1 MLQSLVT
8 ANAEFD
14 LATVEEKESASN
26 DIGITLAKLEEMI
39 ELNKYGTPAEVALV
53 SEEQKQEDKQFVEEQ
68 LDQEYYTRV

>member
-1 MLQSLVT
+1 VT

-53 SEEQKQEDKQFVEEQ
+53 SEE
-68 LDQEYYTRV
+68 